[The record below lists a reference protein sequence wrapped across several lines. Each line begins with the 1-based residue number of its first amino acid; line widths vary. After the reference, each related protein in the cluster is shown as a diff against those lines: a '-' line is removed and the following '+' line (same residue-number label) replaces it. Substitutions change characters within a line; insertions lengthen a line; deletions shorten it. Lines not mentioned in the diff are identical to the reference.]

1 MDSAGGNVVAG
12 GEQPA
17 SGRRKQR
24 REPVSAGRGSG
35 VSSGAYQLAA
45 AYFQRRRGEEH
56 GVSQRFFRYVSGGQT
71 FVGDGGEPEGGQQAG
86 ACGYADAGYAGG
98 FGYAGGTD
106 REGQAV
112 VHGECPK
119 ELAGFLR
126 QAAVGREPAE
136 SCFVRLQCETVVCL
150 VEGEFA
156 QLPGIRCEGRLSSA
170 AAGRGGEHVGIAVG
184 ESGIS
189 AGVSYAG
196 GQAGQPYGGVLLVA
210 YEPGTERDAG
220 HGNRR
225 VYTQRHTVGERI
237 DGIRLCVREYL
248 PCAVGSQILTRGV
261 RAGFVRHGCRCA
273 P

>member
-1 MDSAGGNVVAG
+1 MWV
-12 GEQPA
+12 
-17 SGRRKQR
+17 
-24 REPVSAGRGSG
+24 
-35 VSSGAYQLAA
+35 
-45 AYFQRRRGEEH
+45 
-56 GVSQRFFRYVSGGQT
+56 
-71 FVGDGGEPEGGQQAG
+71 
-86 ACGYADAGYAGG
+86 ADAGYAGG

-126 QAAVGREPAE
+126 QAAFGREPAE

-170 AAGRGGEHVGIAVG
+170 AAGRGGEYVGTAVG

-220 HGNRR
+220 HGYCR
-225 VYTQRHTVGERI
+225 VYTQRHTVGQRI

-248 PCAVGSQILTRGV
+248 PCTVGTKYSHEVYELASFDTDAGV
-261 RAGFVRHGCRCA
+261 RHEPVNQVSLFYDNHIRISPRCRCRWEYTA
-273 P
+273 WAICRATTVRITASSRACR